1 MSDEP
6 SIGDALIDG
15 EIKAARGFYEK
26 TGNPVFVWQVLLWT
40 LTCPE
45 KIPDFA
51 LEYLGRCS
59 RALLELTYSARGSEP
74 PTNLA
79 PKISKAVE
87 FSRARGGHGAIHD
100 WVRLQRNLDLE
111 SDIKVA
117 QRDTEAAPSDWAAA
131 RGLATDYGLGS
142 PKAVLAALRKVR
154 AMDLPDQSVSLDIFY
169 ALWSREREERNQG
182 K

>member
-6 SIGDALIDG
+6 SRALIEG
-15 EIKAARGFYEK
+15 KIKTAREFYEK
-26 TGNPVFVWQVLLWT
+26 TGNPVFVWEALLWT
-40 LTCPE
+40 VWCPE
-45 KIPDFA
+45 NIPDFV

-59 RALLELTYSARGSEP
+59 RALLELTYSAQGSEP

-79 PKISKAVE
+79 PKISRAVE
-87 FSRARGGHGAIHD
+87 FSSERGGHGAIHD

-111 SDIKVA
+111 NDMKVA
-117 QRDTEAAPSDWAAA
+117 QRDSEAAPSDWAAA
-131 RGLATDYGLGS
+131 QGLATDYGFSS

-154 AMDLPDQSVSLDIFY
+154 EMDLPDQSLSLDIFY